1 MALLKEVRCRWASVV
16 EPNTKFEPTWEI
28 EAELNDQQA
37 AMFADAGV
45 RLKEDDGIKLL
56 RFKRKVS
63 GTKKGGGVY
72 NNEPPRIVDA
82 GKQPFSKLIG
92 NGSLVNIQYDLREW
106 AMMGNT
112 GVKADLKAVQV
123 LELVEY
129 SGGNSDEFEDAGTTS
144 VIADNNSMAADFAS
158 EEDMF

>member
-1 MALLKEVRCRWASVV
+1 MTVLREVRCRWASVV

-37 AMFADAGV
+37 AVFADAGV
-45 RLKEDDGIKLL
+45 RLKEDDGIKLI

-63 GTKKGGGVY
+63 GAKKGGGTY
-72 NNEPPRIVDA
+72 NNDAPKVVDA
-82 GKQPFSKLIG
+82 SKQPFEKLIG
-92 NGSLVNIQYDLREW
+92 NGSLVNISYDLRSWE
-106 AMMGNT
+106 MMGNT

-129 SGGNSDEFEDAGTTS
+129 SGGGGGASEFEDEGSTS
-144 VIADNNSMAADFAS
+144 TIASVAAEEAS
-158 EEDMF
+158 IDEIF

>member
-1 MALLKEVRCRWASVV
+1 MAVLKEVRCRWASVV

-56 RFKRKVS
+56 RFKRKVE
-63 GTKKGGGVY
+63 GNKKGGGTY
-72 NNEPPRIVDA
+72 RNDPPKVVDA
-82 GKQPFSKLIG
+82 SKQEFTNLIG
-92 NGSLVNIQYDLREW
+92 NGSLVNIAYDLRSWE
-106 AMMGNT
+106 MMGNT

-129 SGGNSDEFEDAGTTS
+129 SGGGGGASEFDDMGSTQVIENQDGS
-144 VIADNNSMAADFAS
+144 VES

>member
-1 MALLKEVRCRWASVV
+1 MALLKEVRCKWASVI

-28 EAELNDQQA
+28 EAELNEQQA

-45 RLKEDDGIKLL
+45 RLKEDDGMKLL
-56 RFKRKVS
+56 RFKRKVG
-63 GTKKGGGVY
+63 GTKKDGGTY
-72 NNEPPRIVDA
+72 TNEPPRVVDA
-82 GKQPFSKLIG
+82 SKQPFGQLIG

-123 LELVEY
+123 LELVPY
-129 SGGNSDEFEDAGTTS
+129 SGGGDTDEFSDEGSTATLEQEKVMIDDG
-144 VIADNNSMAADFAS
+144 
-158 EEDMF
+158 DMF

>member
-56 RFKRKVS
+56 RFKRKVE
-63 GTKKGGGVY
+63 GNKKGGGTY
-72 NNEPPRIVDA
+72 RNEPPKVVDA
-82 GKQPFSKLIG
+82 SKQEFDKLIG
-92 NGSLVNIQYDLREW
+92 NGSLVNIAYDLRSWE
-106 AMMGNT
+106 MMGNK

-129 SGGNSDEFEDAGTTS
+129 SGGGGGTSEFDDEGSTSTIATTATDLSDDG
-144 VIADNNSMAADFAS
+144 
-158 EEDMF
+158 DMF